1 MQRLSNLITQVAEIE
16 GITVDFVM
24 KHRTQKAV
32 LCKQAVSWIALRIYE
47 YKVGIIASALGYAN
61 SRHIVSQSCHRIEND
76 ICTLYPP
83 TLHILTEILCKEEK
97 TTKEKTDG
105 ICSPSDLYN
114 ILLKSLPSGLQ
125 NTLRT
130 RGRIYPTATT
140 ASKQHSSVTSSNTSK
155 DTSTTKKADSPTSPT
170 SHGTPS
176 FLFTSDI
183 QWANREALRY
193 DYATPEEQQLI
204 YKALLDACA
213 WGRKCDY
220 ENRKRKS
227 ELKDQNIYSSI
238 ID

>member
-1 MQRLSNLITQVAEIE
+1 MQRLSNLITQVTELE
-16 GITVDFVM
+16 GISTEFMFKRKTMRAVWC
-24 KHRTQKAV
+24 KHIISWLSIRV
-32 LCKQAVSWIALRIYE
+32 YGYEPHIVS
-47 YKVGIIASALGYAN
+47 SALGYSVTRNVVTQAC
-61 SRHIVSQSCHRIEND
+61 RAIDDD
-76 ICTLYPP
+76 IYTLNPHTLY
-83 TLHILTEILCKEEK
+83 LLTEILCKEEK

-105 ICSPSDLYN
+105 ICSPSNLYN

-130 RGRIYPTATT
+130 RGRICPTATT

-155 DTSTTKKADSPTSPT
+155 DISMTMKADSHTSHT

-176 FLFTSDI
+176 FLYTSDMA
-183 QWANREALRY
+183 WANREALRY
-193 DYATPEEQQLI
+193 DYATPQERRQI
-204 YKALLDACA
+204 YSALLSACE

-227 ELKDQNIYSSI
+227 ELRDQNIYSSI

>member
-1 MQRLSNLITQVAEIE
+1 MQRLANLITQVAEIG
-16 GITVDFVM
+16 GIPVDIM
-24 KHRTQKAV
+24 LRRRTQKAV
-32 LCKQAVSWIALRIYE
+32 HCKQVISWIALRVYE
-47 YKVGIIASALGYAN
+47 FKVNIIASALGYAA
-61 SRHIVSQSCHRIEND
+61 SRNIVSQACRSIEND

-83 TLHILTEILCKEEK
+83 TLHILTEILCKAEK
-97 TTKEKTDG
+97 TTKEKTGG

-114 ILLKSLPSGLQ
+114 ILLKSLPLELQ

-130 RGRIYPTATT
+130 RGRIYQTAIT
-140 ASKQHSSVTSSNTSK
+140 ASKQHSSATSSNTSK
-155 DTSTTKKADSPTSPT
+155 DISTTKKADSPTSPT

-176 FLFTSDI
+176 FLYTSDI

-193 DYATPEEQQLI
+193 DYATPQEQRQI
-204 YKALLDACA
+204 YSALLSACV

>member
-1 MQRLSNLITQVAEIE
+1 MQRLSDLITQVAHIG
-16 GITVDFVM
+16 GIPVDIM
-24 KHRTQKAV
+24 LQHRTKKAV
-32 LCKQAVSWIALRIYE
+32 ICKQAISWIALRVYE
-47 YKVGIIASALGYAN
+47 YKVNIIASALGYAA
-61 SRHIVSQSCHRIEND
+61 SRNIVSQACLKIEND
-76 ICTLYPP
+76 IYTLYPP

-130 RGRIYPTATT
+130 HGKIYQTGTTAT
-140 ASKQHSSVTSSNTSK
+140 KRHSSVTSSNTSK
-155 DTSTTKKADSPTSPT
+155 DTYTTKKADSHTSHT
-170 SHGTPS
+170 LHGTPS
-176 FLFTSDI
+176 FLYTSDI
-183 QWANREALRY
+183 AWANREALRY
-193 DYATPEEQQLI
+193 DYATSQEQRQI
-204 YKALLDACA
+204 YSALLSACV

-227 ELKDQNIYSSI
+227 ELKDQDIYSSI